1 MSSIVQRVRATGRFW
16 REEQGAALVEMTLI
30 TPFML
35 LIAAGVFEFSGIM
48 HTKLMIE
55 AGLRDGARYIAR
67 CYRSDPATACESA
80 GRSIAVNGLA
90 LTPRVSDWTTD
101 LVQVAY
107 ETTPIT
113 IDEDGLQNYRSNSGS
128 VHVVRVSTDYPYIGS
143 GLAAYIGLDDF
154 TLSMEHEERV
164 IGW

>member
-1 MSSIVQRVRATGRFW
+1 MTMRAPKVTKRFA
-16 REEQGAALVEMTLI
+16 RDERGAALVEMTLL
-30 TPFML
+30 TPVLL

-48 HTKLMIE
+48 HTKLLIE

-67 CYRSDPATACESA
+67 CYRSDPPTGCETV
-80 GRSIAVNGLA
+80 GKSIAVNGLA

-101 LVQVAY
+101 LVQVGY

-113 IDEDGLQNYRSNSGS
+113 IDADGLQDYRSNTGF
-128 VHVVRVSTDYPYIGS
+128 VRVVKVSTDYPYIGS